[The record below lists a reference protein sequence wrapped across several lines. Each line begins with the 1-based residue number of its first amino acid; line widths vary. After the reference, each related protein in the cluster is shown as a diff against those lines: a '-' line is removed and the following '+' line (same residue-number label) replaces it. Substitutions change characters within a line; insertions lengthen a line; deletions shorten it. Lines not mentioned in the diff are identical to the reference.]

1 MPRSIA
7 LAALT
12 AFVLMLGLSVLFPV
26 LPFLTRDLGIP
37 DAYVGLLLAAFPAAS
52 FVASPLWG
60 RFSSRR
66 GRRPAIVIG
75 LVGYAVGFGLFGLG
89 RNFGELLAARL
100 LGGLISA
107 AALPALFAY
116 VADET
121 SVEKRSTAMGYLGA
135 GIGLGVTFGPLLGL
149 LTWSWF
155 GLRAP
160 YFVSAA
166 IGLVNALAV
175 ARGLPESTSPEV
187 RAQAPRVSFRSVA
200 LPLAPF
206 LACGFLTQTARIA
219 VDSTVGFFAQDLLG
233 ATPRGVGMLLFAMG
247 LAGALVQGGMV
258 RALAG
263 RVSDE
268 TLFGAGCALMG
279 AGLASFGF
287 ASGWTSATLSGLG
300 VASGFSLLS
309 PTLNALLSRAAESA
323 QGEAQ
328 GLNGSAT
335 ALSRVVAPLLFT
347 SGLWPRAGALGTYG
361 VAAALCLVALA
372 VAFARFRS
380 PAAA

>member
-1 MPRSIA
+1 MQRPLV

-12 AFVLMLGLSVLFPV
+12 AFVLMLGLGVLFPV

-37 DAYVGLLLAAFPAAS
+37 DASVGWLLASLPAAS
-52 FVASPLWG
+52 FVASPFWG

-75 LVGYAVGFGLFGLG
+75 LLGYAIGFGLFGLG
-89 RNFGELLAARL
+89 NTFEELLAARL

-107 AALPALFAY
+107 AALPAIFAY
-116 VADET
+116 VADVSSGEQRT
-121 SVEKRSTAMGYLGA
+121 SAMGALGA
-135 GIGLGVTFGPLLGL
+135 GIALGVTLGPALGGVTYKLL
-149 LTWSWF
+149 

-166 IGLVNALAV
+166 IGLANALAV
-175 ARGLPESTSPEV
+175 ALALPESTTPESRAAPERRSFGELV
-187 RAQAPRVSFRSVA
+187 R
-200 LPLAPF
+200 PLAPF

-219 VDSTVGFFAQDLLG
+219 VDATIGFFAQDALA
-233 ATPRGVGMLLFAMG
+233 ATPADVAKLLTAMG
-247 LAGALVQGGMV
+247 VAAAAVQGGLV
-258 RALAG
+258 RRLSG
-263 RVSDE
+263 RVSDAA
-268 TLFGAGCALMG
+268 LFMAGCVVMA
-279 AGLASFGF
+279 AGLGSLGSAASWSGFYAAGLTVAAGF
-287 ASGWTSATLSGLG
+287 A
-300 VASGFSLLS
+300 LLS
-309 PTLNALLSRAAESA
+309 PTLNALLSRAAESV

-347 SGLWPRAGALGTYG
+347 SSLWPRTGAPGTYG
-361 VAAALCLVALA
+361 VAAALCALA
-372 VAFARFRS
+372 LGVAVLRFRS

>member
-1 MPRSIA
+1 MSRSIG

-12 AFVLMLGLSVLFPV
+12 GFVLMLGLSVLFPV

-37 DAYVGLLLAAFPAAS
+37 DAYVGALLAALPAAS
-52 FVASPLWG
+52 FVASPFWG

-75 LVGYAVGFGLFGLG
+75 LAGYALGFGLFGFG
-89 RNFGELLAARL
+89 RDFSELLAARV

-121 SVEKRSTAMGYLGA
+121 SAEERSTAMGYLGA
-135 GIGLGVTFGPLLGL
+135 AIGLGLTFGPLLGL

-166 IGLVNALAV
+166 IGLVNAVAV
-175 ARGLPESTSPEV
+175 ALWLPESASAEA
-187 RAQAPRVSFRSVA
+187 RAHALRVPFAAVA

-233 ATPRGVGMLLFAMG
+233 ATPRGVGGLLFAMG
-247 LAGALVQGGMV
+247 LASALVQGGLV

-263 RVSDE
+263 RVSDAA
-268 TLFGAGCALMG
+268 LFAAGCALMG
-279 AGLASFGF
+279 VGLGAFAF
-287 ASGWTSATLSGLG
+287 ASGWASFGLAGLG
-300 VASGFSLLS
+300 VACGYALLS
-309 PTLNALLSRAAESA
+309 PTLNALLSRAAESV

-347 SGLWPRAGALGTYG
+347 SGLWPRTGAPGTYG
-361 VAAALCLVALA
+361 VAAALCAVALG

>member
-1 MPRSIA
+1 MQRPLV

-12 AFVLMLGLSVLFPV
+12 AFVLMLGLGVLFPV

-37 DAYVGLLLAAFPAAS
+37 DASVGVLLAALPAAS
-52 FVASPLWG
+52 FVASPFWG

-89 RNFGELLAARL
+89 NTFEQLLAARL

-107 AALPALFAY
+107 AALPAIFAY
-116 VADET
+116 VADV
-121 SVEKRSTAMGYLGA
+121 SSGEKRTVAMGALGA
-135 GIGLGVTFGPLLGL
+135 AIALGVTLGPALGGVTHKLL
-149 LTWSWF
+149 

-166 IGLVNALAV
+166 IGLANALAV
-175 ARGLPESTSPEV
+175 WLALPESTTPES
-187 RAQAPRVSFRSVA
+187 RAAPEQRSFAELLR
-200 LPLAPF
+200 PLAPY

-219 VDSTVGFFAQDLLG
+219 VDATIGFFAQDALR
-233 ATPRGVGMLLFAMG
+233 ATPEDVAKLLTAMG
-247 LAGALVQGGMV
+247 VAAAAVQGGLV
-258 RALAG
+258 RRLSG
-263 RVSDE
+263 RVSDGA
-268 TLFGAGCALMG
+268 LFMAGCAVMG
-279 AGLASFGF
+279 AGLASLGSAAGWGGFYGAGLTVAAGF
-287 ASGWTSATLSGLG
+287 A
-300 VASGFSLLS
+300 LLS
-309 PTLNALLSRAAESA
+309 PSFNALLSRAAESV

-347 SGLWPRAGALGTYG
+347 GSLWPRVGAPGTYA
-361 VAAALCLVALA
+361 VAAGLCALA
-372 VAFARFRS
+372 VGVALARFRS

>member
-1 MPRSIA
+1 MPRSIP

-26 LPFLTRDLGIP
+26 LPFLTRELGIP
-37 DAYVGLLLAAFPAAS
+37 DANVGLLLAAFPAAS
-52 FVASPLWG
+52 FVASPFWG

-89 RNFGELLAARL
+89 HTFAQLLAARV
-100 LGGLISA
+100 LGGLVSA

-116 VADET
+116 VADQT
-121 SVEKRSTAMGYLGA
+121 SADKRSSAMGVLGA
-135 GIGLGVTFGPLLGL
+135 GIGLGLTFGPLLGL

-166 IGLVNALAV
+166 IGLANAFAV
-175 ARGLPESTSPEV
+175 LWGLPEN
-187 RAQAPRVSFRSVA
+187 APAEDADKPSVSFGALV

-219 VDSTVGFFAQDLLG
+219 VDSTIGFFAQDLLG
-233 ATPRGVGMLLFAMG
+233 ATPRGVGSLLFAMG
-247 LAGALVQGGMV
+247 LTSALVQGGLV

-263 RVSDE
+263 RVSDAS
-268 TLFGAGCALMG
+268 LFGVGCAVMG
-279 AGLASFGF
+279 AGLAGF
-287 ASGWTSATLSGLG
+287 AVAAGWASFAAAGLA
-300 VASGFSLLS
+300 VASGFALLS
-309 PTLNALLSRAAESA
+309 PTLNALLSRAAEVA

-347 SGLWPRAGALGTYG
+347 SGLWPRTGAPGTYG
-361 VAAALCLVALA
+361 VAAALCALA
-372 VAFARFRS
+372 LGVAFARFRS
-380 PAAA
+380 PAEA

>member
-1 MPRSIA
+1 MQRPLV

-12 AFVLMLGLSVLFPV
+12 AFVLMLGLGVLFPV

-37 DAYVGLLLAAFPAAS
+37 DASVGWLLAALPAAS
-52 FVASPLWG
+52 FVASPFWG

-89 RNFGELLAARL
+89 QTFEQLLAARL

-107 AALPALFAY
+107 AALPAIFAY
-116 VADET
+116 VADVSSGER
-121 SVEKRSTAMGYLGA
+121 RSAAMGALGA
-135 GIGLGVTFGPLLGL
+135 GIALGVTFGPLLGVV
-149 LTWSWF
+149 TYKAF

-166 IGLVNALAV
+166 IGLANALAV
-175 ARGLPESTSPEV
+175 ALALPESTAPESRAAPGRHSFAELV
-187 RAQAPRVSFRSVA
+187 R
-200 LPLAPF
+200 PLAPF

-219 VDSTVGFFAQDLLG
+219 VDSTVGFFAQDALG
-233 ATPRGVGMLLFAMG
+233 ATPSGVGMLLFFMG
-247 LAGALVQGGMV
+247 LAGAAVQGGLV
-258 RALAG
+258 RQLSG
-263 RVSDE
+263 RVSDGA
-268 TLFGAGCALMG
+268 LFSAGCAVMAAGLLAFG
-279 AGLASFGF
+279 HAASWTGFAIAGLA
-287 ASGWTSATLSGLG
+287 
-300 VASGFSLLS
+300 VASGFALLS
-309 PTLNALLSRAAESA
+309 PTLNALLSRAAESV

-347 SGLWPRAGALGTYG
+347 TGLWPRTGAPGTYG
-361 VAAALCLVALA
+361 VAAALCALA
-372 VAFARFRS
+372 LGVAVVRFRS

>member
-1 MPRSIA
+1 MPRSIL

-37 DAYVGLLLAAFPAAS
+37 DGNVGLLLAAFPAAS
-52 FVASPLWG
+52 FVASPFWG

-66 GRRPAIVIG
+66 GRRPAIVLG
-75 LVGYAVGFGLFGLG
+75 LLGYAVGFGLFGLG
-89 RNFGELLAARL
+89 RDFNELLAARL
-100 LGGLISA
+100 LGGLLSA

-121 SVEKRSTAMGYLGA
+121 SAEQRSTAMGYVGA
-135 GIGLGVTFGPLLGL
+135 ALGLGLTFGPLLGL
-149 LTWSWF
+149 VTWEWF

-166 IGLVNALAV
+166 IGLVNAIAV
-175 ARGLPESTSPEV
+175 WRGLPET
-187 RAQAPRVSFRSVA
+187 PRPAAAASAVSVSFRAVA

-206 LACGFLTQTARIA
+206 LLCVFLTQTARIA
-219 VDSTVGFFAQDLLG
+219 VDATVGFFAQDLLG
-233 ATPRGVGMLLFAMG
+233 ATPRGVGTLLFAMG
-247 LAGALVQGGMV
+247 LAGALVQGGLV

-263 RVSDE
+263 KVSDASVCA
-268 TLFGAGCALMG
+268 AGCALMG
-279 AGLASFGF
+279 LGLGAFGFAAGWTSFALAGLA
-287 ASGWTSATLSGLG
+287 

-323 QGEAQ
+323 QGEGQ

-335 ALSRVVAPLLFT
+335 ALSRFVAPLLFT
-347 SGLWPRAGALGTYG
+347 TGLWPRTGAVGTYS
-361 VAAALCLVALA
+361 VAAALCV
-372 VAFARFRS
+372 VAFAVAVTRFRS
-380 PAAA
+380 QAEA